1 MVQKKIT
8 RSLLSLIGAFAII
21 AAACGSDSSTE
32 TSSGAESSSEGTDG
46 DPGDSAEAEESSG
59 NESPDEEQAAEKFE
73 EEIQTVDDFESYAAG
88 DELPENWT
96 VYGNAAGDIGAV
108 SGDDSSTRAKRV
120 ITSCSRGALTQMLI
134 LGSGHSN
141 LPNHRTDR
149 LYWNSIPLF
158 RRW

>member
-1 MVQKKIT
+1 MVQKKIS

-108 SGDDSSTRAKRV
+108 SPGDDSSTGAKRV
-120 ITSCSRGALTQMLI
+120 ITSCSREL
-134 LGSGHSN
+134 
-141 LPNHRTDR
+141 
-149 LYWNSIPLF
+149 
-158 RRW
+158 